1 MGNITSHIS
10 LQAKVDL
17 SREIFCALPP
27 LVLTVRAQA
36 IIPLLMIKTMNQKD
50 KVDLETDLSVRKKRL
65 QYRCWHRGSREAD
78 LLLGRFADKNLPIF
92 GETDLNQFEALL
104 NEADPD
110 IWDWVVGRKPI
121 PAMLDHDIMERLKIF
136 SSQLKKK

>member
-1 MGNITSHIS
+1 MGSIVSHVF

-17 SREIFCALPP
+17 LLKKFPILLPR
-27 LVLTVRAQA
+27 VLTVRAQA
-36 IIPLLMIKTMNQKD
+36 IIPILMIKPMNHRD
-50 KVDLETDLSVRKKRL
+50 KAEVKTDPPVRKKRL
-65 QYRCWHRGSREAD
+65 QYRCWHRSSREAD
-78 LLLGRFADKNLPIF
+78 LLLGRFVDKNLPILS
-92 GETDLNQFEALL
+92 ETDLSQFEALL

-121 PAMLDHDIMERLKIF
+121 PAMLDHSIMERLKIF

>member
-1 MGNITSHIS
+1 M
-10 LQAKVDL
+10 
-17 SREIFCALPP
+17 
-27 LVLTVRAQA
+27 VLTVRAQA
-36 IIPLLMIKTMNQKD
+36 IIPILMIKPMNQRD
-50 KVDLETDLSVRKKRL
+50 KAQVKTELSVRQKRL
-65 QYRCWHRGSREAD
+65 RYRCWHRSSREAD

-92 GETDLNQFEALL
+92 GKTDLSQFEALL

-121 PAMLDHDIMERLKIF
+121 PAILDHSIMERLKTF